1 MIEYEK
7 AKEQVKVK
15 SEELSQK
22 ELEISNLKDYKESEK
37 KKLKV
42 SLDDKK

>member
-37 KKLKV
+37 KKIK
-42 SLDDKK
+42 SFSR

>member
-37 KKLKV
+37 KN
-42 SLDDKK
+42 